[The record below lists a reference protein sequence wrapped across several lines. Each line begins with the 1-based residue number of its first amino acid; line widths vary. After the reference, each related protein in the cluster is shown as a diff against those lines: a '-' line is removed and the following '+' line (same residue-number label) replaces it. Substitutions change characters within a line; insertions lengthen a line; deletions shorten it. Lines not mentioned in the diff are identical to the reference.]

1 MGRCGSGAF
10 FPAAPLPIPHPS
22 ARHGPAW
29 IRGLL
34 PGGAPQPSTRHGPAE
49 IRRACSRSGWQRLH
63 RAREEEEEK
72 EREEETAVCPGRPAP
87 PPSLSGTEDE
97 HGAVVGR
104 RHLAELGLGL
114 QLPLLVPELEGA
126 SPRGREHRQSR
137 GLPGAAILVVERS
150 QRPRASFHA
159 MRYRRYRSAERKPW
173 WLWTSGWRPWR
184 GCWHWRRS
192 ASRRRKRTGR
202 RYSD

>member
-22 ARHGPAW
+22 VRHGPAW

-34 PGGAPQPSTRHGPAE
+34 PGGAPHPSTRHGPAE
-49 IRRACSRSGWQRLH
+49 IRWACSWRGWQRLH

-137 GLPGAAILVVERS
+137 GLPGAAIQVVERS
-150 QRPRASFHA
+150 QRPRAVVDLYAFTVSTH
-159 MRYRRYRSAERKPW
+159 SAVSP
-173 WLWTSGWRPWR
+173 
-184 GCWHWRRS
+184 C
-192 ASRRRKRTGR
+192 
-202 RYSD
+202 